1 MKMKR
6 LASTLILA
14 AFAILLT
21 SCGKVDM
28 QKTRANYN
36 AMKYTILIRVSISGV
51 FTTDPIIRVR
61 ANDFTFDPAKK
72 EIFIK
77 EGFITSNY
85 DDSSFAIKVEGA
97 KFSVPHGGEIE
108 IISDYNR

>member
-1 MKMKR
+1 MKR

-14 AFAILLT
+14 AFAVLLT
-21 SCGKVDM
+21 SCGGVDT
-28 QKTRANYN
+28 QKTKANYN
-36 AMKYTILIRVSISGV
+36 AMKHTILITVSLNAV
-51 FTTDPIIRVR
+51 AANPIIRVR
-61 ANDFTFDPAKK
+61 ANDFTFDSAKK

-85 DDSSFAIKVEGA
+85 RNNSFAIRVEGA
-97 KFSVPHGGEIE
+97 KFSVPHGGKIE

>member
-1 MKMKR
+1 MKR
-6 LASTLILA
+6 LAFTLILA

-21 SCGKVDM
+21 SCGVDT

-36 AMKYTILIRVSISGV
+36 AMKYTILIRVGISGI
-51 FTTDPIIRVR
+51 FSANPIIRVR
-61 ANDFTFDPAKK
+61 ATDFTFDSAKK

-85 DDSSFAIKVEGA
+85 DNDSFAIRVEGA
-97 KFSVPHGGEIE
+97 KFSVPHGGKIE
-108 IISDYNR
+108 VISDYNR